1 MFTTEFSM
9 LLTVFEMFCL
19 DEAEVE
25 TVLLFVVEVSLF
37 LLFIYSIFFDFEL
50 KLLFLII
57 DFILSFF
64 EVDNINNLSIKII
77 VITLIDI
84 NLFVKSKYFSA
95 INAGQ

>member
-37 LLFIYSIFFDFEL
+37 LLFIFEKE
-50 KLLFLII
+50 KLPFIALLIP
-57 DFILSFF
+57 D
-64 EVDNINNLSIKII
+64 
-77 VITLIDI
+77 ITELDA
-84 NLFVKSKYFSA
+84 FSPTPKK
-95 INAGQ
+95 